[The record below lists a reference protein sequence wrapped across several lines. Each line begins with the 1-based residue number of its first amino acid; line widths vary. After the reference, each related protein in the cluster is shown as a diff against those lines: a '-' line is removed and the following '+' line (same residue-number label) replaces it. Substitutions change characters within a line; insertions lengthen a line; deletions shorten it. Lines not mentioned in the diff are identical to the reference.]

1 MRLGKLIAISGIASR
16 REAENIIL
24 RGLVKV
30 NDEVINSCVTFVNES
45 DKVVVDGVDISK
57 WLKKDVVIEQTK
69 MWVFHKPKE
78 VITSRKD
85 PQGRMTIFS
94 ILPREMSNV
103 LSVGRLDYKTE
114 GLILL
119 TNNGSLSRF
128 FELPQNHIKRVYK
141 CKVFRSYMTNND
153 LNMIRDGITID
164 GIHYKNIDIRQDDEK
179 WFTMVLQEG
188 KNREI
193 RKIFENFDMQVSR
206 LIRTQYG
213 EFKLGNLRAGEFF
226 EVNRDIVA
234 YYTSRVQ

>member
-24 RGLVKV
+24 NGRVKV
-30 NDEVINSCVTFVNES
+30 NNVTINSCVTFVNES
-45 DKVVVDGVDISK
+45 DKVIVDDLDISK
-57 WLKKDVVIEQTK
+57 WLKNNVVIEQTK
-69 MWVFHKPKE
+69 MWVFHKPKN

-94 ILPREMSNV
+94 ILPKEMSNI
-103 LSVGRLDYKTE
+103 LTVGRLDYNTE

-119 TNNGSLSRF
+119 TNNGAVSRF

-141 CKVFRSYMTNND
+141 CKVFGPYMSIDD
-153 LNMIRDGITID
+153 LNAIRNGITID
-164 GIHYKNIDIRQDDEK
+164 GINYKNIDIKQNDDK
-179 WFTMVLQEG
+179 WFTMVLREG

-193 RKIFENFDMQVSR
+193 RKIFKNFDIQVSR

-213 EFKLGNLRAGEFF
+213 EFKLDNLKVGEFF
-226 EVNRDIVA
+226 EVDRNIVVNYA
-234 YYTSRVQ
+234 SKV